1 VLQVTS
7 IVSVFFI
14 LVSILSFCLKT
25 HPTMRVPI
33 IRNLSVHIYANH
45 TPPRAAPLP
54 WLLDKQRTQPHEAF
68 FYIALLAY
76 LFAFLDL

>member
-1 VLQVTS
+1 
-7 IVSVFFI
+7 
-14 LVSILSFCLKT
+14 
-25 HPTMRVPI
+25 MRVPI

-76 LFAFLDL
+76 LFAFLDQ